1 MLSKLK
7 QEEEKERF
15 ILGAW
20 IGFQMGAGGDK
31 NFGEYLYSLGLM
43 EERVADRKG
52 IELSKEQALAK
63 AGEILAMARKKQED
77 TKRE

>member
-1 MLSKLK
+1 
-7 QEEEKERF
+7 
-15 ILGAW
+15 
-20 IGFQMGAGGDK
+20 MGAGGDK

-63 AGEILAMARKKQED
+63 AEEILAMARKKQED